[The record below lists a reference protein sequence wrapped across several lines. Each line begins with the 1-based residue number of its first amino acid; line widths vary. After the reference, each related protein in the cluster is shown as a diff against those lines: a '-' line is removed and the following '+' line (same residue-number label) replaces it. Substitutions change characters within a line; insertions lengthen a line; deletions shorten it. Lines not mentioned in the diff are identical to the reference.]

1 MKKNIERI
9 ILLILLL
16 GTMTIIFGFSSQDG
30 KESGNISKKITE
42 QIVKRIPQIQEK
54 EQEEKEIII
63 NRIEKVIRKIAHF
76 SIYTVVGILVMAFIS
91 TYQIKE
97 KNRIIISTIIGII
110 YACSDEIHQSLV
122 PGRSPMITDVMID
135 TMGVVLGILLVMLG
149 KVIIKN
155 FQKKIYRNGLKN
167 HFFFIKYKSA

>member
-110 YACSDEIHQSLV
+110 YACSDEIHQSFV
-122 PGRSPMITDVMID
+122 PERSPMITDVMID
-135 TMGVVLGILLVMLG
+135 TMGVMLGILLIMLG
-149 KVIIKN
+149 KAIIK
-155 FQKKIYRNGLKN
+155 
-167 HFFFIKYKSA
+167 KYKKNSKEMV

>member
-1 MKKNIERI
+1 MENKMKKNIERI

-63 NRIEKVIRKIAHF
+63 NKKEKVIRKIAHF

-97 KNRIIISTIIGII
+97 KDRIIISTIIGII
-110 YACSDEIHQSLV
+110 YACSDEIHQSFV

-135 TMGVVLGILLVMLG
+135 TMGVILGILLITTIKL
-149 KVIIKN
+149 II
-155 FQKKIYRNGLKN
+155 QKYQEKLK
-167 HFFFIKYKSA
+167 KMV

>member
-135 TMGVVLGILLVMLG
+135 TMGVILGILLITTIKL
-149 KVIIKN
+149 II
-155 FQKKIYRNGLKN
+155 QKYQEKLK
-167 HFFFIKYKSA
+167 KMV